1 MFLKIEKVVEI
12 ITSTVSYI
20 RLIVRQQVWLI
31 ILALFVGSKE
41 KENLNRPRVENNSMR
56 ITVQNYSKDT

>member
-1 MFLKIEKVVEI
+1 MFLKIEKIVEI

-31 ILALFVGSKE
+31 ILVLFVGSKE
-41 KENLNRPRVENNSMR
+41 KENLNRPRVKNNSTR